1 MEFNHVSVLLEEVI
15 ENLDIKPDGV
25 YVDGTLGGAGHASR
39 VCEKLG
45 SEGMFIGLDQDE
57 TAIRVST
64 ERLAKFGEKVH
75 IVKSNYVHMK
85 EVLKDL
91 HVEKVDGILLDLGVS
106 SYQLDTAERG
116 FSYMEDAPLDM
127 RMDRQQSISA
137 MEIVNEYP
145 QEELYR
151 IIKEYGEERYARNI
165 AKNICLAREE
175 KKIETT
181 FELVDIIRRSMP
193 AKARNGKGHPAKRTF
208 QAIRIEC
215 NHELDVLRQALDEMI
230 DLLSDSGRLCII
242 TFHSLEDRMVKLKF
256 RQAENPCTCP
266 PDFPVC
272 VCGNVSKGKVITRK
286 PILPSQEELDANSRS
301 KSAKLRVF
309 ERRKTGG
316 I

>member
-1 MEFNHVSVLLEEVI
+1 MEFNHVSVLLEEVN

-45 SEGMFIGLDQDE
+45 PEGMFIGLDQDE

-181 FELVDIIRRSMP
+181 FE
-193 AKARNGKGHPAKRTF
+193 
-208 QAIRIEC
+208 C

>member
-1 MEFNHVSVLLEEVI
+1 MEFNHVSVLLEEGI

-45 SEGMFIGLDQDE
+45 PEGMFIGLDQDE
-57 TAIRVST
+57 T
-64 ERLAKFGEKVH
+64 
-75 IVKSNYVHMK
+75 
-85 EVLKDL
+85 VLKDL

-286 PILPSQEELDANSRS
+286 PILPSQEELDANSHS